1 MSVAASSRQPRS
13 VVASA
18 ALLLAALLP
27 VGCAT
32 RAESP
37 VTLRFWAMGREGE
50 VVAELVREFE
60 AEHPGVRV
68 QVEQIPWSAAH
79 EKLLTAHVGRS
90 SPDVAQLGN
99 SWMPE
104 FHALR
109 ALRPVPATLAA
120 AGVTREASF
129 EGIWDTN
136 VFDSVAFG
144 VPWYVDT
151 RVLFYRR
158 DLFERAGVHSMP
170 GDWAGF
176 RRALEAVKAQS
187 GGKAH
192 GIFLPINEWVPPY
205 VLGLSAGAGMLRD
218 HGTRGDFSSPEFRRA
233 FAWFAQL
240 FRDGLAPPVAHSEVA
255 NMYQEIER
263 GTFAAVITGPWNLG
277 EFARRL
283 PADLQDDWATA
294 PLPGP
299 DGPESGASTA
309 GGSSLVVFERS
320 RHAEAAWKLV
330 AFLSRPEV
338 QARFFRLTGDLPAMR
353 AAWSDSALAN
363 DRRIDAFRVQLQRVR
378 PAPLV
383 PEWELIA
390 TMLQIQAEA
399 VARGAVSP
407 DSALARLDRDV
418 DRVLEKRRW
427 LRERERGA
435 SR

>member
-1 MSVAASSRQPRS
+1 MPEARRARFAV
-13 VVASA
+13 
-18 ALLLAALLP
+18 LLAAAGSMALIA
-27 VGCAT
+27 GCAGSD
-32 RAESP
+32 EGP

-90 SPDVAQLGN
+90 SPDIAQLGN

-109 ALRPVPATLAA
+109 ALAPVSETLAE
-120 AGVTREASF
+120 AGVTRAASF

-136 VFDSVAFG
+136 VFDSVAYG

-158 DLFERAGVHSMP
+158 DLFARAGVHEMP

-176 RRALEAVKAQS
+176 RRALQAVKAQA
-187 GGKAH
+187 GANGYA
-192 GIFLPINEWVPPY
+192 IFLPINEWVPPY
-205 VLGLSAGAGMLRD
+205 VLGLSSGATMLRE

-233 FAWFAQL
+233 FTWFAQL

-283 PADLQDDWATA
+283 PAEMQDDWATA

-299 DGPESGASTA
+299 TGPLSGSSTA

-320 RHAEAAWKLV
+320 RNQKEAWQLV
-330 AFLSRPEV
+330 AFLSRPDV
-338 QARFFRLTGDLPAMR
+338 QARFFHLTGDLPAMR
-353 AAWSDSALAN
+353 AAWADSALTH
-363 DRRIDAFRVQLQRVR
+363 DPRIEAFRVQLQRVR

-399 VARGAVSP
+399 VARGAVTP
-407 DSALARLDRDV
+407 DSALAKLDRDV

-427 LRERERGA
+427 LYERAHGSAR
-435 SR
+435 

>member
-1 MSVAASSRQPRS
+1 MPALLRARH
-13 VVASA
+13 A
-18 ALLLAALLP
+18 ALTALWVCSALLA
-27 VGCAT
+27 GCGA
-32 RAESP
+32 REGAP

-60 AEHPGVRV
+60 SEHPGVRV

-109 ALRPVPATLAA
+109 ALRPVPASLAD

-136 VFDSVAFG
+136 VFDSVAYG

-170 GDWAGF
+170 GDWDGF
-176 RRALEAVKAQS
+176 RRALQAVKAQAAQS
-187 GGKAH
+187 GQTGY
-192 GIFLPINEWVPPY
+192 GLFLPINEWVPPY
-205 VLGLSAGAGMLRD
+205 VLGLSAGAKMLRD

-233 FAWFAQL
+233 FTWFAQL

-283 PADLQDDWATA
+283 PAELQDDWATA

-299 DGPESGASTA
+299 DGPESGSSTA

-320 RHAEAAWKLV
+320 KHAEAAWQLV
-330 AFLSRPEV
+330 EFLSRPAV
-338 QARFFRLTGDLPAMR
+338 QARFFHLTGDLPSMR
-353 AAWSDSALAN
+353 AAWADSALAN
-363 DRRIDAFRVQLQRVR
+363 DPRIDAFRVQLQRVR

-390 TMLQIQAEA
+390 TLLQIQAEA
-399 VARGAVSP
+399 VARGVISP

-418 DRVLEKRRW
+418 DRMLEKRRW
-427 LRERERGA
+427 LLEHGRGGV
-435 SR
+435 R

>member
-1 MSVAASSRQPRS
+1 MSLARRLRLAGFLVAMLAMAASS
-13 VVASA
+13 
-18 ALLLAALLP
+18 
-27 VGCAT
+27 GCGAGEGD
-32 RAESP
+32 R

-50 VVAELVREFE
+50 VVTELMHEFE

-68 QVEQIPWSAAH
+68 QVEKIPWSAAH

-99 SWMPE
+99 SWMAE

-109 ALRPVPATLAA
+109 ALAPVPAALAA
-120 AGVTREASF
+120 QGVSRDSCF

-136 VFDSVAFG
+136 VFDGLAYG

-151 RVLFYRR
+151 RVLFYRS
-158 DLFERAGVHSMP
+158 DLFAKAGFASIP
-170 GDWAGF
+170 GDWEGF
-176 RRALEAVKAQS
+176 RLALHAVKAQA
-187 GGKAH
+187 GPTRHA
-192 GIFLPINEWVPPY
+192 IFLPINEWVPPY
-205 VLGLSAGAGMLRD
+205 VLGLSAGATMLNAE
-218 HGTRGDFSSPEFRRA
+218 GTRGAFSSHEFRRG
-233 FAWFAQL
+233 FDFYDRL
-240 FRDGLAPPVAHSEVA
+240 YRERLAPPVSNSEVA
-255 NMYQEIER
+255 NMYQEFER
-263 GTFAAVITGPWNLG
+263 GSFAAVITGPWNLG

-283 PADLQDDWATA
+283 SPELQGSWSTA

-320 RHAEAAWKLV
+320 RHAEAAWQLI
-330 AFLSRPEV
+330 AFLSRPSI
-338 QARFFRLTGDLPAMR
+338 QARFFHLTGDLPAVR
-353 AAWSDSALAN
+353 SAWADSALTH
-363 DRRIDAFRVQLQRVR
+363 DPRIEAFRTQLQRVR

-390 TMLQIQAEA
+390 TLLQTQGEA
-399 VARGAVSP
+399 VARGVLTP

-427 LRERERGA
+427 LHARKQGA
-435 SR
+435 TP